1 MYMHVYCHS
10 GYCSRKI
17 KRLRKALH
25 IPQGDRRH
33 FKKKDVTEDMITE
46 EKYIHKYKIYYAHVE
61 MDTISRELL

>member
-1 MYMHVYCHS
+1 MVSIIQIYVFVCWHS
-10 GYCSRKI
+10 GYCSRKL

-46 EKYIHKYKIYYAHVE
+46 EK
-61 MDTISRELL
+61 